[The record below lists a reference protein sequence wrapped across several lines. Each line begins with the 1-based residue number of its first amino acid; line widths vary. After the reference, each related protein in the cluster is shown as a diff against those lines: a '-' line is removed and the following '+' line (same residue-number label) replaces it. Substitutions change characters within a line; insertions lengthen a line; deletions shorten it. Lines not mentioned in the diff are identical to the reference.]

1 MKRKI
6 SMLALSSLGLVFIH
20 ECPAVTAPNP
30 QPLILAQKNSVTQP
44 LPISQQPN
52 VLFPNPEIIIRSNGN
67 PGHPTITQEDSRFV
81 GKPPTQNNPIT
92 LPRAEAPPVGDMA
105 VSNLQ
110 YKPEYINLGTGRI
123 IPRMVI
129 RQAPVRE
136 ILEALAH
143 YAGLNF
149 VFLDTQSNTVSTD
162 QSSNTSQ
169 ASTNGTSSNSNTQA
183 NSSIAQGDVLVSL
196 DLTNEPVEEV
206 FNSVLQISNYHA
218 NRRGNTIFVGSTL
231 PDGARNIVSR
241 TIRLNQVKVQPAG
254 TFLAG
259 QGAYYQV
266 SVTATISN
274 LATNSSSLGNSAGS
288 STGSSNTSGNSSTT
302 SSTNSNQSTS
312 SSSTKT
318 SSGSDLSSQSGIARP
333 LKGLTVVTDDRLNTI
348 TLTGEP
354 RLVELA
360 TAYLTRLDARVRQV
374 AVNVKVIDISLANTT
389 EINASSAFR
398 FSNNQYFI
406 SNSGSAFL
414 NFGSNSTNAPL
425 PGGFAVPPYGFLLS
439 VQAQI
444 TNGNAKILT
453 DPTLI
458 VQENQQATV
467 NMTQQVLTSI
477 TCTNST
483 TSTSTSNGTN
493 SSLITCTPV
502 FSNAGLTLTVNV
514 DKIDDNG
521 YISLSV
527 APTIAAPYS
536 TVVYNSGAVGANNT
550 FTLLDTRSL
559 TSGLIRLR
567 DAQTLVLS
575 GIITSS
581 DKTTISKVPILG
593 DIPLLGAL
601 FRKTNSENNRGE
613 LIILL
618 TPHIL
623 NEQNDNQLGEGYSP
637 TPKAAEELKQQAFP
651 WTK

>member
-1 MKRKI
+1 
-6 SMLALSSLGLVFIH
+6 
-20 ECPAVTAPNP
+20 
-30 QPLILAQKNSVTQP
+30 
-44 LPISQQPN
+44 
-52 VLFPNPEIIIRSNGN
+52 
-67 PGHPTITQEDSRFV
+67 
-81 GKPPTQNNPIT
+81 
-92 LPRAEAPPVGDMA
+92 
-105 VSNLQ
+105 
-110 YKPEYINLGTGRI
+110 
-123 IPRMVI
+123 
-129 RQAPVRE
+129 
-136 ILEALAH
+136 
-143 YAGLNF
+143 
-149 VFLDTQSNTVSTD
+149 
-162 QSSNTSQ
+162 
-169 ASTNGTSSNSNTQA
+169 
-183 NSSIAQGDVLVSL
+183 
-196 DLTNEPVEEV
+196 
-206 FNSVLQISNYHA
+206 
-218 NRRGNTIFVGSTL
+218 
-231 PDGARNIVSR
+231 
-241 TIRLNQVKVQPAG
+241 
-254 TFLAG
+254 
-259 QGAYYQV
+259 
-266 SVTATISN
+266 
-274 LATNSSSLGNSAGS
+274 
-288 STGSSNTSGNSSTT
+288 
-302 SSTNSNQSTS
+302 
-312 SSSTKT
+312 
-318 SSGSDLSSQSGIARP
+318 
-333 LKGLTVVTDDRLNTI
+333 
-348 TLTGEP
+348 
-354 RLVELA
+354 LVELA